1 MSKDKYNYNY
11 IHLGIEPY
19 QFTDKMRCITAYI
32 KYMLNRLQALFNYD
46 GLPDTIPQR
55 DLELLLQTNGH
66 ATITEVDGKL
76 YALRGGL
83 GGEPNPYYM
92 PTVSVVSNPALK
104 YSATLEI
111 DKDCIIIPNDSMY
124 MGLIP
129 LLNRYC
135 TSLVENDVTMNLANI
150 NMRLTTIITACD
162 DDSKYS
168 AEKYLQDLIDGKL
181 GIMPTKAFVE
191 SIQTQPYASTGQG
204 NQVTQLIEYEQYL
217 KASLFNEL
225 GIQMNWNAKRES
237 LGNEES
243 GMNDQ
248 ALMPLIEDML
258 QNRKR
263 AIEKINSKYQTDIE
277 VDYSRTWQATVDN
290 IGGDD
295 IHEGDGL
302 PPKDTISEED

>member
-19 QFTDKMRCITAYI
+19 QFTDKTQCITAYI
-32 KYMLNRLQALFNYD
+32 KYMLNRLQALFTYD

-104 YSATLEI
+104 YSAALEI
-111 DKDCIIIPNDSMY
+111 DKDCVIIPNDSMY

-168 AEKYLQDLIDGKL
+168 AEKYLQDLVDGKL

-248 ALMPLIEDML
+248 ALMPLIEDMR

-263 AIEKINSKYQTDIE
+263 AIEKINSKYQTDIA

-302 PPKDTISEED
+302 QTKDPISEED